1 MLSFLVA
8 AVAIALAAVPRS
20 VPLWLKLVLLA
31 GGAAGAALV
40 VLVAPLI
47 SQAFYEWPLGLV
59 LAFLVAAVA
68 VTAAAASPTAPR
80 GLKLAMAVSLG
91 TVTVLGLGLLLQLL
105 LVLPSHAR
113 SSKGITVERA
123 RNFFGIVSIRDYR
136 RDEPDEHQYV
146 MRHGAIEHG
155 EQFVD
160 PAKRHIPLTYY
171 RYDSGVGRTI
181 MHLQKQRPTMRV
193 GVVGL
198 GAGTIAAYAR
208 KGDSYCF
215 YEINPAVEQ
224 LADHGKYFTYLSD
237 ARRRGA
243 TVEVCMGDGRLSL
256 EREPPERQFDVLV
269 LDAFSGDAIPAHLLT
284 CEAFGS
290 TRSTWRP
297 GA

>member
-1 MLSFLVA
+1 MIYFSTMFFICMVCHGELMRLRPDPRRLTAYYLLMSAGGALGGVFVSLVAPLIFTTFFEWPLGLVLSFLVA

-40 VLVAPLI
+40 VLVRPI

-198 GAGTIAAYAR
+198 GAAPSPLTPARATAIA
-208 KGDSYCF
+208 
-215 YEINPAVEQ
+215 
-224 LADHGKYFTYLSD
+224 
-237 ARRRGA
+237 
-243 TVEVCMGDGRLSL
+243 
-256 EREPPERQFDVLV
+256 
-269 LDAFSGDAIPAHLLT
+269 
-284 CEAFGS
+284 S
-290 TRSTWRP
+290 TRSIRRSNNWPTTASISP
-297 GA
+297 I